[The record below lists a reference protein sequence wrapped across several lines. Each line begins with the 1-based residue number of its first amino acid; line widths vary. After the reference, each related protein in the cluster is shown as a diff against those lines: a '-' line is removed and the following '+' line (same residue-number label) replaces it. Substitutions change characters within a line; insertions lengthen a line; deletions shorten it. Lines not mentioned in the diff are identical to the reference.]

1 MRVFRKGLIDF
12 RSLAVSLLLLQ
23 ALMLLVACGEKTPRL
38 PPLPPDAVVLAFGD
52 SLTYGT
58 GASPRQSYPAVLAE
72 RIGRKVV
79 NAGVPGETSAEGRE
93 RLPEVLDET
102 EPALVILCL
111 GGNDML
117 RQQSRTDMHQNLAA
131 MVAAIR
137 ARGIGVLLLAVPE
150 PKLLALS
157 PEPSYAAL
165 AKAER
170 IPLLQDAIS
179 EVLGDESLRSDRFHP
194 NAAGYAQLAAE
205 VEQALRKAGAL

>member
-1 MRVFRKGLIDF
+1 MNNPLRNCL
-12 RSLAVSLLLLQ
+12 LAFCLLL
-23 ALMLLVACGEKTPRL
+23 AACGKPAPSL
-38 PPLPPDAVVLAFGD
+38 PPLASDAVVLAFGD

-58 GASPRQSYPAVLAE
+58 GASTGQDYPTQLAS

-79 NAGVPGETSAEGRE
+79 NAGIPGETSGEGRE
-93 RLPEVLDET
+93 RLAKVLDEVQ
-102 EPALVILCL
+102 PQLVLLCL

-157 PEPSYAAL
+157 PEPGYAAL

>member
-1 MRVFRKGLIDF
+1 MIDF

-23 ALMLLVACGEKTPRL
+23 ALLLLVACGEKTPRL

-102 EPALVILCL
+102 EPTLVILCL

-117 RQQSRTDMHQNLAA
+117 RQGDRAQMRANLSA
-131 MVAAIR
+131 MIQEVR
-137 ARGIGVLLLAVPE
+137 GRGISLVLLGVPE
-150 PKLLALS
+150 PKLLSLKA
-157 PEPSYAAL
+157 EPGYTAL
-165 AKAER
+165 AQEHGLPIEER
-170 IPLLQDAIS
+170 VIA
-179 EVLGDESLRSDRFHP
+179 EVLGNRSLKSDPIHP
-194 NAAGYAQLAAE
+194 NAQGYQQMADKIAE
-205 VEQALRKAGAL
+205 LLKKAGAV